1 MSRFRDYDASIFQ
14 ESKKHKKAEDE
25 VKELKGKNPK
35 RDVEVDVEKECG
47 DGCSTSKK
55 IDFGTESTKP
65 KKKKNQDVVDVEE
78 CGDGCAKPIKE
89 AATTEPGDVDVET
102 GGDEGTDMD
111 TSGGDTDFSS
121 ESAKPKKK
129 KQDTDL
135 DIDDEEDDED
145 ECEDGECNDED
156 DDECDDGDVECDDEP
171 KKKSKKKK
179 SSKKKDVDTDID
191 LDDEDDDEKDGDDEE
206 DEEDDF
212 EDLKGRDIDFS
223 KESWADIKDTAKG
236 WGSKALDA
244 TKSTAK
250 KAAEKGR
257 NFYDTKIMQN
267 KDTSA
272 QQSAARSRIKQLQDD
287 IDTRIDG
294 KGKSYARNSN
304 LASRYFDDPNF
315 VKAIDSMDPVEAR
328 DFYRLQNKAY
338 EKERSKIEKEIGDRE
353 NDIRLMNR
361 KNTARE
367 ALQAHGQNAKKK
379 IQESK
384 DSMNKNKIKSDMV
397 NIERDA
403 LDIAR
408 RTPHGGTLN
417 KIAENIGDEVMDM
430 RKAFKEYTVE
440 SYIDQIEEDQL
451 QMEREIMTSMM
462 EDLYK
467 EYLMTDY
474 VEDLFVESE
483 EEVVEDNQEVVQERF
498 FGGAGKQGADLVKPV
513 AKGAR
518 KLVDIKHG
526 VPRRGIIR
534 NVIHRTNK
542 DLKKG
547 GMLYKLVAWPFL
559 VIKNLVQTLYHKTK
573 SFVMYKGLLIGIEV
587 KINREIAKIRK
598 RARNLPKMA
607 MAGGIGYATAAV
619 AATAKGEP
627 LPLKP
632 LDFITSE
639 GAKLVEELGRDTMIR
654 ALTSKLA
661 DAIEESP
668 EKVREVISK
677 NKEKMDHVTPEMGR
691 DAKPVI
697 TMNQNKI
704 TVEGLV
710 NMRGI
715 DVMMKDIDRWAEI
728 TEGVVLGVRSGDES
742 CVQNYLN
749 KMKDIESNYIGDNGS
764 LKMDM
769 IFNAKSGAVKLAD
782 FYEELASK
790 LTEKAKKLDKG
801 LEKIT
806 GLENAVKEGNVSVAS
821 DTERALAELNN
832 SIQHT
837 CNAFLEMIDS
847 IDDLGKYVMNTMTT
861 YLGCLEQTA
870 ANMTG
875 NAKGRND
882 DSVSEDDNGTQEF
895 KTKKKHKLFG
905 KKELE
910 EE

>member
-55 IDFGTESTKP
+55 IDFGTESTKS

-135 DIDDEEDDED
+135 EMDDEDDD
-145 ECEDGECNDED
+145 ECEDEECDE
-156 DDECDDGDVECDDEP
+156 DECDDGDVECDDEP

-179 SSKKKDVDTDID
+179 SSKKSDVDTDID
-191 LDDEDDDEKDGDDEE
+191 LDDEDDDKKDDKKDEE
-206 DEEDDF
+206 DEDDF
-212 EDLKGRDIDFS
+212 SDLEGKDVDFDEEGFFGNMFKKKNNEDPELKKMKQDREQFAKDMS
-223 KESWADIKDTAKG
+223 KEMTPEEK
-236 WGSKALDA
+236 
-244 TKSTAK
+244 AK
-250 KAAEKGR
+250 KIREMNQKMSGGVGFHTA
-257 NFYDTKIMQN
+257 
-267 KDTSA
+267 
-272 QQSAARSRIKQLQDD
+272 
-287 IDTRIDG
+287 
-294 KGKSYARNSN
+294 SYQYPGTEEHS
-304 LASRYFDDPNF
+304 D
-315 VKAIDSMDPVEAR
+315 
-328 DFYRLQNKAY
+328 
-338 EKERSKIEKEIGDRE
+338 KEI
-353 NDIRLMNR
+353 
-361 KNTARE
+361 
-367 ALQAHGQNAKKK
+367 
-379 IQESK
+379 
-384 DSMNKNKIKSDMV
+384 
-397 NIERDA
+397 
-403 LDIAR
+403 
-408 RTPHGGTLN
+408 
-417 KIAENIGDEVMDM
+417 
-430 RKAFKEYTVE
+430 KEYMVE
-440 SYIDQIEEDQL
+440 SYINKIEEDQL

-547 GMLYKLVAWPFL
+547 GMLYKLIAWPFL

-677 NKEKMDHVTPEMGR
+677 NKEKMDRVTPEMGR

-806 GLENAVKEGNVSVAS
+806 GLENAVKEGNISVAS

-882 DSVSEDDNGTQEF
+882 DSMSEDDNGTQEF